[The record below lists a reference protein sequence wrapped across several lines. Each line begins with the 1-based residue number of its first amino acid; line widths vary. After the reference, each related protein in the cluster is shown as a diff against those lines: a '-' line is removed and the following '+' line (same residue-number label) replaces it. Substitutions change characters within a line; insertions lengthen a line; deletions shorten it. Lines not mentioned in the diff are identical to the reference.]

1 MVMVVL
7 WLLII
12 LIFNINSP
20 YSMNKDYFII
30 NSYIYNCLF
39 FMILNNNLI
48 IPFLKINYF
57 NIYIMNMNK

>member
-1 MVMVVL
+1 MVVL

>member
-1 MVMVVL
+1 MVVL

-20 YSMNKDYFII
+20 YSLNKDYFII

-39 FMILNNNLI
+39 FYD
-48 IPFLKINYF
+48 FK
-57 NIYIMNMNK
+57 